1 MACRTGRIA
10 ADRLS
15 GAAVVVMMVES
26 FVPIGAHF
34 KSLESIHGKIRY
46 LFSMISILG
55 LKPWFAMV
63 KMGVM
68 GRDEDCTNGLRY

>member
-34 KSLESIHGKIRY
+34 KSLEYINGKIDIY
-46 LFSMISILG
+46 LA
-55 LKPWFAMV
+55 WFPFQA
-63 KMGVM
+63 
-68 GRDEDCTNGLRY
+68 

>member
-1 MACRTGRIA
+1 MA
-10 ADRLS
+10 ADRVS

-34 KSLESIHGKIRY
+34 KLLEYMYAKNRY
-46 LFSMISILG
+46 LFSKVSTSG

-63 KMGVM
+63 KLGVM
-68 GRDEDCTNGLRY
+68 GRDEDCTNGLR

>member
-1 MACRTGRIA
+1 MACRTGRMA

-34 KSLESIHGKIRY
+34 KSLESIYGKIRY
-46 LFSMISILG
+46 SFSMISISG

-68 GRDEDCTNGLRY
+68 GRDEDCTNGLR